1 MTKDPILAP
10 KQIEFIL
17 NSKKKINL
25 AHGSVR
31 SGKTVCTLYR
41 FMQAAY
47 ECPDS
52 NIWMIGHTSSTI
64 YDNAI
69 ALILQPKA
77 PGVPDPLAIF
87 RPFCTWYESKRELL
101 FGDKV
106 INTCGVRDKG
116 SIGLIQGKTF
126 SLCYC
131 DEMTLYDESIID
143 MIDTRLS
150 SPHSRLFASMNPTY
164 PSHKLK
170 QWIDEGVKGD
180 NNYYSLHFTLDDN
193 PYLDQGYKNRIKNSL
208 SGVFYK
214 RNYLGQWCLAEGA
227 IFDFFDRAVHV
238 LRRPPAAAEYFIAG
252 IDYGTANAFS
262 CVLLGVSTGRF
273 AQMGKRWWAEKEY
286 YWDFKKTGRQK
297 TAAEFASDIHAFLEP
312 YGVRG
317 VYIDPSALAFKL
329 ELQRLK
335 IHAIGA
341 DNDVDNGILKMTSEM
356 QQGNLYVMD
365 CCPNLIREI
374 ESYVWD
380 PKSSEKGYDEPI
392 KKDDH
397 AVDALR
403 YAIAS
408 HRVSNFDEDDYYRK
422 QQLNMR
428 PR

>member
-1 MTKDPILAP
+1 MAENKILSP

-17 NSKKKINL
+17 KSNAKINL

-47 ECPDS
+47 QCPDS
-52 NIWMIGHTSSTI
+52 DIWMIGHTSSTI
-64 YDNAI
+64 FDNAI
-69 ALILQPKA
+69 NLILSPKPA
-77 PGVPDPLAIF
+77 GIPDPLAIF
-87 RPFCTWYESKRELL
+87 RPFCTWLESRRELK
-101 FGDKV
+101 FGDKT

-150 SPHSRLFASMNPTY
+150 APHSKMFASMNPTH
-164 PSHKLK
+164 PSHKVK
-170 QWIDEGVKGD
+170 QWIDAGLNGD
-180 NNYYSLHFTLDDN
+180 PNYYSLHFTLDDN
-193 PYLDQGYKNRIKNSL
+193 PYVDEAYKRRVKNSL

-214 RNYLGQWCLAEGA
+214 RNYLGLWCLAEGA
-227 IFDFFDRAVHV
+227 IFDFFDRSLHV
-238 LRRPPAAAEYFIAG
+238 VRRAPASAEYFIAG

-262 CVLLGVSTGRF
+262 CVVIGVSTGRHDKT
-273 AQMGKRWWAEKEY
+273 GRRLWVEKEY
-286 YWDFKKTGRQK
+286 YWDFRKTGRQK
-297 TAAEFASDIHAFLEP
+297 TAAEFAADVQRFLEP
-312 YGVRG
+312 YGVRQI
-317 VYIDPSALAFKL
+317 YIDPSALAFKL

-335 IHAIGA
+335 LHPVNA
-341 DNDVDNGILKMTSEM
+341 DNDVDNGILKLTSEM
-356 QQGNLYVMD
+356 QQGNLYIME
-365 CCPNLIREI
+365 CCPNLIREV

-380 PKSSEKGYDEPI
+380 PKSSEKGYDEPL

-403 YAIAS
+403 YAIAT
-408 HRVSNFDEDDYYRK
+408 HKVSSFNVDDYYER
-422 QQLNMR
+422 QNQVR
-428 PR
+428 PRY